1 MMNYRDV
8 YVNLFAPRL
17 KLERGEGAYLWD
29 SEGKRYL
36 DLLAGIATSSL
47 GYNHPAHLAALSQ
60 ASKLIHVSNLFTTQ
74 PQIDLA
80 AKLVELYASEA
91 GRSGRVFLCN
101 SGTEANEAALK
112 LAMLHKPGGKILG
125 LEGGFHG
132 RTLGALSV
140 TWKPEL
146 REGFAQIPDT
156 GFIAPSIEALETID
170 DSVAAVIVEPIQGEV
185 GVRPLPEGFLG
196 ALRAACD
203 RAGALLIVDEVQTG
217 MGRCG
222 RWFAHTEHIAA
233 DVITLAKGLGG
244 GYPIGA
250 VIAAG
255 DAAELYTPGSHGTTF
270 GGNPLGAAMGLATI
284 EVIADLLESVGETGR
299 YLRGRLADSGYAV
312 RGSGLL
318 LGVEVDD
325 APGMQAALQEAG
337 FLVNATGATTLRLA
351 PPLIAT
357 ERELAPFA
365 DHLETMP

>member
-1 MMNYRDV
+1 MSYQDV

-17 KLERGEGAYLWD
+17 TLTRGEGVYLFD
-29 SEGKRYL
+29 DAGKKYL

-47 GYNHPAHLAALSQ
+47 GYGHPAHLEALTQAA
-60 ASKLIHVSNLFTTQ
+60 KLIHTSNLFTTR

-80 AKLVELYASEA
+80 AKLSSLYELEA
-91 GRSGRVFLCN
+91 GRAGRVFLCN

-112 LAMLHKPGGKILG
+112 IAMLHKPGGTIVG

-146 REGFAQIPDT
+146 RAGFEQIPNT
-156 GFIAPSIEALETID
+156 GFITPEISEID
-170 DSVAAVIVEPIQGEV
+170 KIDSSVAAVIVEPIQGEV
-185 GVRPLPEGFLG
+185 GVRPLPEGFLL
-196 ALRAACD
+196 ALREACD

-222 RWFAHTEHIAA
+222 RWFAHTDQVVA

-250 VIAAG
+250 VITTGEAA
-255 DAAELYTPGSHGTTF
+255 DLFTPGSHGTTF
-270 GGNPLGAAMGLATI
+270 GGNPLGAQMALATI
-284 EVIADLLESVGETGR
+284 EVLGTLLDSVTTTGQ
-299 YLRGRLADSGYAV
+299 YLSDRLMDTGYAV

-357 ERELAPFA
+357 AENLAPFA